1 MGAPG
6 DPFMPVRNILFTTTL
21 LLLILTACNKKADN
35 SINYTSAI
43 NTYYSTHPA
52 CLWSTS
58 QQFPTQAET
67 SDQSKTMPYDA
78 LVDQGLLVRTT
89 AEKKKLIVITKQ
101 VNNYDL
107 SDKGHAAWTA
117 DTTQPGFGNFCYGH
131 RKVSSIDTSTPTT
144 DAVGA
149 TTTINYHYTLADVPA
164 WANAAEVQTAYPNI
178 RAGLTGPQA
187 AIATLTNTSNG
198 WQVSTAPNGSHPA
211 TSADG
216 RIVK

>member
-1 MGAPG
+1 MSI
-6 DPFMPVRNILFTTTL
+6 RKILCTTAF
-21 LLLILTACNKKADN
+21 ILATAACNKKADN
-35 SINYTSAI
+35 TINYTSAI
-43 NTYYSTHPA
+43 NTYYTAHPS

-107 SDKGHAAWTA
+107 SDKGRAAWTA

-131 RKVSSIDTSTPTT
+131 RKVSSIDSSTPTT
-144 DAVGA
+144 DAAGA
-149 TTTINYHYTLADVPA
+149 TTTINYHYTPSDVPT
-164 WANAAEVQTAYPNI
+164 WASAAETQTAFPQI
-178 RAGLTGPQA
+178 HADIAGPQA
-187 AIATLTNTSNG
+187 AVATLTNTSNG
-198 WQVSTAPNGSHPA
+198 WQVSNVPNSSHPA

-216 RIVK
+216 KIVE